1 MKKSFF
7 KLLPGCAYY
16 VYRQQSE
23 SRKES
28 EKRCRTSYLAARS
41 RGEERENASNMRAY
55 AVLFRPWNG
64 SAPFYTGNHFY
75 ISFCDRMP
83 GAGIQFILLLEHAG
97 RQHTKKLRNLV

>member
-1 MKKSFF
+1 MFIGSS
-7 KLLPGCAYY
+7 LN
-16 VYRQQSE
+16 RE
-23 SRKES
+23 RNRKN
-28 EKRCRTSYLAARS
+28 AAVHLTWLRAAAER
-41 RGEERENASNMRAY
+41 RGKNASNMRAY